1 MTSWVQ
7 ASARTV
13 SGPRNRTSLRV
24 KRGGD
29 APIWVSS
36 ATEPV
41 ITKRFNKKLNIY
53 TVSQVLAAHVL
64 R

>member
-1 MTSWVQ
+1 
-7 ASARTV
+7 V
-13 SGPRNRTSLRV
+13 SGPRNRTFLRV